1 MRSTDGQLGKMV
13 DLDGSVELW
22 PFALCLRQREASPS
36 QSDFLSLPSHAC
48 SAVPYS
54 KMTLSHTI
62 PSIVKLALY

>member
-1 MRSTDGQLGKMV
+1 MGHGKKV
-13 DLDGSVELW
+13 NLDGSVELW
-22 PFALCLRQREASPS
+22 QREASPS
-36 QSDFLSLPSHAC
+36 RSDFLSLPSHAC